1 MIETNKDTSFN
12 DLPQITEFNKVLD
25 DNKVKL
31 EVAKNT
37 ISQIQEDAVVL
48 KTNLNEIK
56 NDVEESKANI
66 KTQTESLVQEFSGY
80 QTTVKES
87 FNNFNLKVFGDA
99 NGKNKDGE
107 DAILPNIEDAS
118 SKINDYYN
126 KLVGKDGIKT
136 KIDECRVNIEQSKID
151 IQEIKDDVVN
161 SQTEITNIKND
172 VSATQKTISDNTEE
186 VTELLESTKENKE
199 TFDTFC
205 TKIAERE
212 ALIKK
217 QNEEISKQKQ
227 ELQSLNDQ
235 SSQLLAELTDK
246 SLHNAFK
253 IQAVA
258 EKKEHDKYFH
268 YSLCSLGGG
277 FIAFLILFLVQAFSK
292 HEFSIYE
299 LWLIRVSLITP
310 FGFAY
315 YLCSTKSS
323 ISMKLANEYQH
334 KASISEALSGYRKLW
349 NLEHGDA
356 EYKDLF
362 DPIARDLIKNP
373 FDKIKISNKDVFEN
387 VTNLA
392 KAVMGKNEDSNKK
405 SE

>member
-1 MIETNKDTSFN
+1 MQGCQEY
-12 DLPQITEFNKVLD
+12 QAKVE
-25 DNKVKL
+25 K
-31 EVAKNT
+31 
-37 ISQIQEDAVVL
+37 
-48 KTNLNEIK
+48 
-56 NDVEESKANI
+56 
-66 KTQTESLVQEFSGY
+66 
-80 QTTVKES
+80 S
-87 FNNFNLKVFGDA
+87 FNNFNSKVFGDA
-99 NGKNKDGE
+99 DGKNEDGE
-107 DAILPNIEDAS
+107 DAILPNIEDSEKA
-118 SKINDYYN
+118 INDYYN
-126 KLVGKDGIKT
+126 KLVGKDGIQS
-136 KIDECRVNIEQSKID
+136 KIDQCRTNIEQYKSD

-172 VSATQKTISDNTEE
+172 VSATQKTINDNAEE
-186 VTELLESTKENKE
+186 VTELLESTKESKE
-199 TFDTFC
+199 TFDAFC
-205 TKIAERE
+205 AKIAERE
-212 ALIKK
+212 VLIKK
-217 QNEEISKQKQ
+217 QNEDISKQKQ

-258 EKKEHDKYFH
+258 EKKEHDKYFN
-268 YSLCSLGGG
+268 YSIASLVSG
-277 FIAFLILFLVQAFSK
+277 FVAFLTLFLVQAFSK
-292 HEFSIYE
+292 HDFSIYE
-299 LWLIRVSLITP
+299 LWLIRISLITP

-349 NLEHGDA
+349 NLEHGDE

-373 FDKIKISNKDVFEN
+373 SDKIKISNKDVFEN
-387 VTNLA
+387 VTNFA
-392 KAVMGKNEDSNKK
+392 KAVMGKNDDSNTK